1 MKTIKTLLA
10 ASVLGAGLALGGTTG
25 AIAAG
30 KQALAEDID
39 FSFEGIFGKFD
50 RAQLQRGFA
59 VYKQVCS
66 ACHGMEQMYYR
77 NLMEPGGP
85 EFTEAQVKAIAS
97 EYEVT
102 DGPNDDGEMFER
114 PAVPSDKFKSPFPN
128 EKAARSANGG
138 AYPVD
143 LSLITKKREGFHYPW
158 YVSPFIKL
166 VKGNGG
172 PEYVHAVL
180 TGYQDPPA
188 DHAEEA
194 PEGKYYNPYF
204 AAGPWISMAPPLS
217 EGVVEYA
224 EGQPAATVDQ
234 MATDVAAFLAWAGEP
249 KMEQRKSMGFMVM
262 LYLALLSVLL
272 YLTKKRLFS
281 GVKH

>member
-85 EFTEAQVKAIAS
+85 EFSEAQVEAIAS
-97 EYEVT
+97 E
-102 DGPNDDGEMFER
+102 
-114 PAVPSDKFKSPFPN
+114 
-128 EKAARSANGG
+128 
-138 AYPVD
+138 
-143 LSLITKKREGFHYPW
+143 
-158 YVSPFIKL
+158 
-166 VKGNGG
+166 
-172 PEYVHAVL
+172 
-180 TGYQDPPA
+180 
-188 DHAEEA
+188 
-194 PEGKYYNPYF
+194 
-204 AAGPWISMAPPLS
+204 
-217 EGVVEYA
+217 
-224 EGQPAATVDQ
+224 
-234 MATDVAAFLAWAGEP
+234 
-249 KMEQRKSMGFMVM
+249 
-262 LYLALLSVLL
+262 
-272 YLTKKRLFS
+272 
-281 GVKH
+281 

>member
-10 ASVLGAGLALGGTTG
+10 AAVLGSGLALGSASG
-25 AIAAG
+25 ALAAG
-30 KQALAEDID
+30 KQAQAPDID
-39 FSFEGIFGKFD
+39 YSFEGVFGTFD
-50 RAQLQRGFA
+50 RAQLQRGFL

-66 ACHGMEQMYYR
+66 ACHAMGQMYYR

-85 EFTEAQVKAIAS
+85 EFTEAQAKAIAA

-102 DGPNDDGEMFER
+102 DGPNDDGEMFDR
-114 PAVPSDKFKSPFPN
+114 PATPADKFKSPFPN
-128 EKAARSANGG
+128 EKAARAANGG

-166 VKGNGG
+166 VTGNGG

-204 AAGPWISMAPPLS
+204 AAGPWISMAPPLT
-217 EGVVEYA
+217 EDAVEYA
-224 EGQPAATVDQ
+224 DGTKATIDQ
-234 MATDVAAFLAWAGEP
+234 MATDVSAFLAWAGEP
-249 KMEQRKSMGFMVM
+249 KMEQRKSMGFMVL

-281 GVKH
+281 RVKH

>member
-10 ASVLGAGLALGGTTG
+10 ASVLGAGLVLGGTTG

-66 ACHGMEQMYYR
+66 ACHSLNQMYYR
-77 NLMEPGGP
+77 NLGEPGGP
-85 EFTEAQVKAIAS
+85 EFTEAQVKALAA

-172 PEYVHAVL
+172 PEYVRAVL
-180 TGYQDPPA
+180 LGYQDPPA
-188 DHAEEA
+188 EIADEA
-194 PEGKYYNPYF
+194 NGKSYNPYF

-217 EGVVEYA
+217 EGAVEYA
-224 EGQPAATVDQ
+224 EGQPAATVEQ

-249 KMEQRKSMGFMVM
+249 KMEQRKSMGFMVL